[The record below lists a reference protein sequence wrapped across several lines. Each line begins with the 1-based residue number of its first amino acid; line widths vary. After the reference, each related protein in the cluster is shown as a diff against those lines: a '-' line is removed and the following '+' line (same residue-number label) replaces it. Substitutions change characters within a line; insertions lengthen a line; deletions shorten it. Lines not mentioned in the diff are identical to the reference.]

1 MWDTF
6 PHHENYRGILITI
19 PCVQVISPQRIPA
32 TVAPTLLLSP
42 SVFSQAKSS
51 GSLSADAQESGPAPL
66 SLSRQAQDEIRVLT
80 KSQLQVTLLH
90 LIQVKEIVLKLSITS
105 QHLFVVYASFLVA
118 HFSLLVV
125 TQIKLLAWTQWFL
138 RVCFRLTAHSWTPFT
153 KPTSTASPTTPAASI
168 NDGSHILSKR
178 TLCPVRT
185 RLALAPIMDSS
196 SSESLLQH
204 KLTVSP
210 LQFMINPTQLS
221 LLQSKSL

>member
-19 PCVQVISPQRIPA
+19 PSVQVISPQRIPA

-51 GSLSADAQESGPAPL
+51 GSLSADAQESGPAPS
-66 SLSRQAQDEIRVLT
+66 SLSRQVQEEIRVLS

-90 LIQVKEIVLKLSITS
+90 LIQVKEIVLKLSIRI
-105 QHLFVVYASFLVA
+105 LFVVYASFLVA

-153 KPTSTASPTTPAASI
+153 KPTSTALPTTPAASI